1 MSTYVDALPNGK
13 GNPLLKGLLDL
24 ADSKGGL
31 TVADVEKYI
40 TDATKVA
47 DNLHR
52 IGADGIARG
61 DDALIAFFPDIL
73 KAGQKIGDPPVEPGQ
88 PDTREIAK
96 TDLYAVLDGGKG
108 NDWVITILG
117 EGALTL
123 GGEGRDWIF
132 NTSEGGNVFGDTID
146 GLDSNRDKI
155 KTDDPKHGDNIWW
168 WPNTTLWDAGKKDVL
183 KFFGWTLV
191 GGSEGIPLVVGG
203 LTGAFSVAPDVGDL
217 AAYAARKAMNPTHPL
232 AGRYF
237 IDPLAL
243 WMSYGFFEEKNGK
256 YSLYVAN
263 AFTGLAD
270 YVAQTD
276 FSKTPDDISLA
287 GGMRIVNWEVT
298 ASEWGLPLAGAE
310 AGSLGMK
317 FKMANPALALLSMLP
332 PIGGMDP
339 KTFVF
344 LDKAFYFAD
353 AVYRFGK
360 GMLWSAEGELDPLIL
375 DLDGDGIE
383 TLDRGSSGL
392 RFDHNVDLFSETSG
406 WLSGDDGFLVLDEN
420 KNGLIDNGTEMFGG
434 NGVSGLGELATHD
447 SNGDGK
453 ITVADVIWSELRVW
467 RDLDEDAVTDDGE
480 LFTLDAV
487 GISGINLQATA
498 NDNKALALTRAA

>member
-1 MSTYVDALPNGK
+1 MRFFRTIKLLIGKTVMAMMMLPRYRNQ
-13 GNPLLKGLLDL
+13 
-24 ADSKGGL
+24 
-31 TVADVEKYI
+31 TVADLQHLVLEPVI
-40 TDATKVA
+40 RD
-47 DNLHR
+47 R
-52 IGADGIARG
+52 IAIIDVTPA
-61 DDALIAFFPDIL
+61 
-73 KAGQKIGDPPVEPGQ
+73 KAGAQLNRAQRSGVPAFAGM
-88 PDTREIAK
+88 T
-96 TDLYAVLDGGKG
+96 
-108 NDWVITILG
+108 NDRF
-117 EGALTL
+117 A
-123 GGEGRDWIF
+123 
-132 NTSEGGNVFGDTID
+132 
-146 GLDSNRDKI
+146 I
-155 KTDDPKHGDNIWW
+155 K
-168 WPNTTLWDAGKKDVL
+168 AG
-183 KFFGWTLV
+183 
-191 GGSEGIPLVVGG
+191 
-203 LTGAFSVAPDVGDL
+203 
-217 AAYAARKAMNPTHPL
+217 
-232 AGRYF
+232 
-237 IDPLAL
+237 
-243 WMSYGFFEEKNGK
+243 
-256 YSLYVAN
+256 
-263 AFTGLAD
+263 
-270 YVAQTD
+270 TD